1 MNSLLTVVCLY
12 VCVYFSYS
20 ESNKDA
26 KKELNDEHMYV
37 PKRQSFPTKEDIPPE
52 YIEKLKKIY
61 DIKDPIDDYDSNAY
75 KDYEKNS
82 AASGLDYTSYD
93 VTEDGNETND
103 TSNETEN
110 ACSLCK
116 LREQDKNF
124 RLDTIKGQILNK
136 LGFSNSK
143 LPNMTGKNFP
153 RTPSLQ
159 KIIDQYEM
167 QGDQPYGGMDEYL
180 PEDEYYGQVQRAYT
194 ISQPLPEKFK
204 INFQDAVYFDLPE
217 SVTSRKI
224 RDATLWVYVEKPKDE
239 TYLPMEMFL
248 YALPRKGKPQDIFKG
263 PKRYK
268 KATTYGWHEIR
279 VTHIVHHWIKH
290 SDSNRGLLIQA
301 LDKHGRN
308 LVVTPDKEP
317 DETHHPMLEMSTLPY
332 SRSHRSKRSYDMMI
346 CSESEKIETCCRYPL
361 RVNFVE
367 FGWDWVIA
375 PTGYTANYCSG
386 ECRYRHVEN
395 NPQAYLIQQTPGGT
409 GPCCTPSKM
418 LPLAML
424 YFDHAHTVLYTYM
437 QKMVVVRCGCA

>member
-1 MNSLLTVVCLY
+1 M
-12 VCVYFSYS
+12 
-20 ESNKDA
+20 KDT
-26 KKELNDEHMYV
+26 KKELKDKNMHL
-37 PKRQSFPTKEDIPPE
+37 PKRKTFKTKEDIPKE
-52 YIEKLKKIY
+52 YIEELKKIY
-61 DIKDPIDDYDSNAY
+61 NIKDPLPMEYDEKYNDFDDYTE
-75 KDYEKNS
+75 YETQGS
-82 AASGLDYTSYD
+82 AQTGLDYT
-93 VTEDGNETND
+93 TEDVSENNDTLNETGD
-103 TSNETEN
+103 
-110 ACSLCK
+110 ACSVCK
-116 LREQDKNF
+116 LREQDRKF
-124 RLDTIKGQILNK
+124 RLETIKRQILNK

-159 KIIDQYEM
+159 KLIDQYEM
-167 QGDQPYGGMDEYL
+167 QGDQPYGGMDDYL

-194 ISQPLPEKFK
+194 MSQPLPEKFK
-204 INFQDAVYFDLPE
+204 INFQGAVYFELPE

-224 RDATLWVYVEKPKDE
+224 RDAKLWVYLEKPKE
-239 TYLPMEMFL
+239 EIHQHIEMFV
-248 YALPRKGKPQDIFKG
+248 YVIPRKGKPQDIFKG

-268 KATTYGWHEIR
+268 KTNTYGWHEIR

-290 SDSNRGLLIQA
+290 SDSNRGMLIQA

-308 LVVTPDKEP
+308 LVVTADNDPNQ
-317 DETHHPMLEMSTLPY
+317 THHPMLEMSTMPH

-346 CSESEKIETCCRYPL
+346 CSETEKIETCCRYPL